1 MPFDERAPRCYT
13 LATFTVRRKRMSERF
28 KLTYATMFNPPEE
41 LHTHFDEALAKV
53 KAILGK
59 EYGMLIG
66 GKDRFT
72 PEKFEDRSPANT
84 DVVLGIFQK
93 GGEQDAVDALAA
105 AHKAFPAWSRTK
117 WQGRG
122 RLLGTA

>member
-1 MPFDERAPRCYT
+1 MPLDERAPRCYT
-13 LATFTVRRKRMSERF
+13 LATFTVRRKTMSEEF

-41 LHTHFDEALAKV
+41 LHNRFDEALAKV
-53 KAILGK
+53 KSGLGK

-72 PEKFEDRSPANT
+72 VEKFEDRSPANM

-93 GGEQDAVDALAA
+93 GGEKAAMDCAA
-105 AHKAFPAWSRTK
+105 AAA
-117 WQGRG
+117 
-122 RLLGTA
+122 